1 MRCHCN
7 FATQAPS
14 PNHCFMLLLCATYSL
29 PPTPYNSCLCVK
41 VLTAQTSHTRHLS
54 EAAQLRQELRQ
65 LSGRLQL
72 AESDQ
77 QHLEAACKQT
87 TATAEAEWATK
98 VHGCIACFTFFLLSD
113 YGVARMWAQ
122 CAADAAHA
130 AASCSLVHVLVTSD
144 TRCSWLVSEAR
155 HVCWC
160 VLRPL
165 ATD

>member
-1 MRCHCN
+1 
-7 FATQAPS
+7 
-14 PNHCFMLLLCATYSL
+14 MLLLCAVGRL
-29 PPTPYNSCLCVK
+29 PPTTNKICLCVK

-98 VHGCIACFTFFLLSD
+98 VHGCIAHFTFSQLSD
-113 YGVARMWAQ
+113 CVCVGGGGGGASHVGTALLMLRMQ
-122 CAADAAHA
+122 LH
-130 AASCSLVHVLVTSD
+130 HIH
-144 TRCSWLVSEAR
+144 RCISW
-155 HVCWC
+155 
-160 VLRPL
+160 
-165 ATD
+165 